1 MSQIWYYLLV
11 SVISGLCHSAVLK
24 TDFTDEYQI
33 GEEITDIDVVIL
45 KNSHTG
51 NDGSLQ
57 ILGEKST
64 NEKDGRSRP
73 ILRSTTKSVFHPMKM
88 MNVITPLGLAREL
101 MEMGK

>member
-1 MSQIWYYLLV
+1 MSQIWYCLLV
-11 SVISGLCHSAVLK
+11 SMVISGLCHSAVLK

-64 NEKDGRSRP
+64 NEKHGRSKANTP
-73 ILRSTTKSVFHPMKM
+73 KHDEECFPSDEDDECYYSVRFGER
-88 MNVITPLGLAREL
+88 IDGD
-101 MEMGK
+101 G